1 MKIHV
6 MKLILLAAHPWSPV
20 SHVSHSATF
29 LIDGIELQKPPLQKI
44 NVNCLVKMQTTV
56 LTTDLFSIQFSHDT
70 IVHFSIKV
78 SCIV

>member
-29 LIDGIELQKPPLQKI
+29 LIDSIELQKPPLQK
-44 NVNCLVKMQTTV
+44 
-56 LTTDLFSIQFSHDT
+56 LTSI
-70 IVHFSIKV
+70 VW
-78 SCIV
+78 